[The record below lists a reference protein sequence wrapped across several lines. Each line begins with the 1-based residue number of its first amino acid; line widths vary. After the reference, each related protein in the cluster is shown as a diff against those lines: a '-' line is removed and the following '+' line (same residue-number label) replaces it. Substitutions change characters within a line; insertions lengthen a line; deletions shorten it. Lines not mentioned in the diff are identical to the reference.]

1 MNSNTLFYIITILNI
16 IYFSKKNKDFKT
28 LSHFFLNKKTS
39 TVELPALQNK
49 LVAFECNGLYDKAID
64 LGDLKFISGV
74 LEDCSVKDLRIAADN
89 LRNRAKS
96 CVVVLAC
103 VEEGKV
109 SLIAAVSADNV
120 SKVKAGDIIRTV
132 APVIGGKGGGR
143 PDLAQAGGNN
153 PEGITECF
161 NQALALVK
169 GKL

>member
-1 MNSNTLFYIITILNI
+1 M
-16 IYFSKKNKDFKT
+16 
-28 LSHFFLNKKTS
+28 
-39 TVELPALQNK
+39 
-49 LVAFECNGLYDKAID
+49 
-64 LGDLKFISGV
+64 
-74 LEDCSVKDLRIAADN
+74 
-89 LRNRAKS
+89 
-96 CVVVLAC
+96 
-103 VEEGKV
+103 EEGKV